1 MTVAVKS
8 FQSLSSEQG
17 AEFRELCVK
26 ALVRAG
32 FDDIR
37 TEEKFPDVG
46 IRLDIV
52 AHNRNGIA
60 LAIECKGSM
69 LGERPGSKR
78 TDTVLKAI
86 GEAFLLRQSEAGSMF
101 PPMIL
106 MTSHIADSN
115 APRAMLGSV
124 PVSVIADVLN
134 PYNHAKRLTWWANAT
149 EDAIE
154 LHLAR
159 YERVEELL
167 KENW

>member
-1 MTVAVKS
+1 MTFAVRN

-26 ALVRAG
+26 ALGRAG
-32 FDDIR
+32 FVDIR
-37 TEEKFPDVG
+37 TEVEFSDVG

-52 AHNRNGIA
+52 ANTRHGIG

-69 LGERPGSKR
+69 LGNRPGCKR

-86 GEAFLLRQSEAGSMF
+86 GEAYLLRQSEVGGAF
-101 PPMIL
+101 PPMLL
-106 MTSHIADSN
+106 MTSHIADDN
-115 APRAMLGSV
+115 AARAMLGSV
-124 PVSVIADVLN
+124 PVTVISDVLN

-149 EDAIE
+149 EDAIAA
-154 LHLAR
+154 HLLR
-159 YERVEELL
+159 YDRIEELL